1 VIDLRQFG
9 FSQVWELDFE
19 FTSRPGN
26 RPVPLCMV
34 AREWFSGGII
44 RLFQDELWRCVVPPF
59 SVASDSLFMAY
70 FAPAE
75 LGCFLQLGWS
85 FPQNVVDLFFEF
97 RNLTNGLA
105 TPAGASLLGA
115 LSYFGLNVM
124 DAVEKGEMRTLAM
137 RGGPFTTTE
146 QAALLAYCQGDVMA
160 LHQLS
165 NCMLPKINVRQ
176 ALSRGRYAKAIARME
191 DTGIPVDVEAWETL
205 KANWKN
211 IQDELI
217 AHVDGGGNYGV
228 YEGRTFKTERMEQ
241 YVLRN
246 RIKWPRLESDKLALD
261 DNTFRVMASAYP
273 QIEPLRQLRQSL
285 SQMRLADFSIGD
297 DARNRVLLSPFAS
310 RTGRNQPSNS
320 KFIPGAASW
329 FRTFIRPRA
338 GFALAYV
345 DYEQEEF
352 GIAAKL
358 SSDLAMQEAYCSG
371 DPYLTLGKQAGKIP
385 PCGTRETH
393 GVVRDQFKTLTLAVQ
408 YGMGADSL
416 AQRLGQTVSDARE
429 LLRLHRQTYKKYWS
443 WSDAVVDYA
452 VLHGFLPT
460 VFGWTIHL
468 DPRGKLDSHL
478 VRFLRNFP
486 MQANGAEILR
496 VACCG
501 VTEQGIAV
509 CAPIHDALLI
519 EAPLSDLDSVVER
532 TQAAMVE
539 ASEIVLSGFPLR
551 VEAKLIRHPERF
563 EDPRG
568 AKMWSTVWGCMATI
582 PSAVES
588 NVAMVPN
595 VAVPAATTSTA
606 TVMA

>member
-1 VIDLRQFG
+1 MIDLRQFG

-26 RPVPLCMV
+26 RPMPVCMV
-34 AREWFSGGII
+34 AREWFSGRLI
-44 RLFQDELWRCVVPPF
+44 RLFQDELWRCVRPPF
-59 SVASDSLFMAY
+59 SVASDSLLMAY
-70 FAPAE
+70 FASAE
-75 LGCFLQLGWS
+75 MGCFLQLGWPL
-85 FPQNVVDLFFEF
+85 PQNVLDWFSEF
-97 RNLTNGLA
+97 RCLTNGLA

-124 DAVEKGEMRTLAM
+124 DAVEKEEMRALAM
-137 RGGPFTTTE
+137 RGGPFTTGE
-146 QAALLAYCQGDVMA
+146 QEALLAYCEDDVRA

-165 NCMLPKINVRQ
+165 NCMLPKANVRQ
-176 ALSRGRYAKAIARME
+176 ALNRGRYAKAIAHME
-191 DTGIPVDVEAWETL
+191 DVGIPVDVEAWETL
-205 KANWKN
+205 KTNWEN

-217 AHVDGGGNYGV
+217 GHVDVRGHYGV
-228 YEGRTFKTERMEQ
+228 YEGRTFKTDRMEQ

-246 RIKWPRLESDKLALD
+246 RIKWPRLESGKLALD
-261 DNTFRVMASAYP
+261 DDTFRAMASAYP

-285 SQMRLADFSIGD
+285 SQMRQADFSIGD
-297 DARNRVLLSPFAS
+297 DARNRVLLCPFAS

-329 FRTFIRPRA
+329 FRAFIRPRA

-358 SSDLAMQEAYCSG
+358 SGDLAMQEAYCSG
-371 DPYLTLGKQAGKIP
+371 DPYLTFGKQAGKIP
-385 PCGTRETH
+385 PYGTRETH

-429 LLRLHRQTYKKYWS
+429 LLRLHRRTYRKYWS

-478 VRFLRNFP
+478 VRFLRNYA
-486 MQANGAEILR
+486 MQGNASEVLR
-496 VACCG
+496 VACCLA
-501 VTEQGIAV
+501 TERGIAV
-509 CAPIHDALLI
+509 CCPVHDALLV
-519 EAPLSDLDSVVER
+519 EARLESLDDVVEKTR
-532 TQAAMVE
+532 AAMVE

-568 AKMWSTVWGCMATI
+568 AKMWSTVRGCMATI
-582 PSAVES
+582 PSAAGS